1 MKAPKRQVNFLERK
15 EVEKIIAGIKPEGSR
30 NLRDRA
36 LLEVLFSTG
45 MRISEALALEWG
57 MMNGADGKKTHE
69 VTIIGKGGWQ
79 RVVYFSPRAQSA
91 LTYYQAVDTGYL
103 GRWWRQTPEG
113 KWQSSKI
120 KNEILGYILDTP
132 PRIFMITPRCAQKMV
147 IERAKAA
154 GITKRVT
161 PHVFRHSLA
170 TDLLKRGVD
179 IAFVSKFLGHRSL
192 NNTMIYAHIVSPQLL
207 EIHKKLYK

>member
-1 MKAPKRQVNFLERK
+1 MKTLKRTIKFLERK
-15 EVEKIIAGIKPEGSR
+15 EVEKIITAIKPEGSR

-36 LLEVLFSTG
+36 LIEVLFSTG
-45 MRISEALALEWG
+45 LRISEALALEWDI
-57 MMNGADGKKTHE
+57 MNGADGKKTHE
-69 VTIIGKGGWQ
+69 ITIIGKGGWQ
-79 RVVYFSPRAQSA
+79 RVVYFSPQAQRAVV
-91 LTYYQAVDTGYL
+91 YYNAVATGYL
-103 GRWWRQTPEG
+103 AKKE
-113 KWQSSKI
+113 SK
-120 KNEILGYILDTP
+120 L
-132 PRIFMITPRCAQKMV
+132 IFPITARCAQKMV
-147 IERAKAA
+147 IERARTA

>member
-1 MKAPKRQVNFLERK
+1 MKQQKRTISFLERK
-15 EVEKIIAGIKPEGSR
+15 EVEAIITAIKPEGSR
-30 NLRDRA
+30 NLRDKA
-36 LLEVLFSTG
+36 LISVLFSTG
-45 MRISEALALEWG
+45 LRISEALALEWT
-57 MMNGADGKKTHE
+57 DFEEQTGKTME
-69 VTIIGKGGWQ
+69 LPIIGKGGWQ
-79 RVVYFSPRAQSA
+79 RVIYFSPQA
-91 LTYYQAVDTGYL
+91 LKAVSEYVKTRNDL
-103 GRWWRQTPEG
+103 
-113 KWQSSKI
+113 
-120 KNEILGYILDTP
+120 LDEQKLFP
-132 PRIFMITPRCAQKMV
+132 ITARCAQKMV

>member
-1 MKAPKRQVNFLERK
+1 MKTPKRQISFLERK
-15 EVEKIIAGIKPEGSR
+15 EVEKIISAIKPEGSR

-36 LLEVLFSTG
+36 LIEVLFSTG
-45 MRISEALALEWG
+45 MRISEALALKRELFAI
-57 MMNGADGKKTHE
+57 ADDRIAISPKITKE
-69 VTIIGKGGWQ
+69 LSIIGKGGWQ
-79 RVVYFSPRAQSA
+79 RCIFFSP
-91 LTYYQAVDTGYL
+91 QAIKAIRCWLNVRVD
-103 GRWWRQTPEG
+103 
-113 KWQSSKI
+113 
-120 KNEILGYILDTP
+120 NE
-132 PRIFMITPRCAQKMV
+132 PRLFPITPRGAQKIV

-192 NNTMIYAHIVSPQLL
+192 NTTMIYAHIVSPQLKQ
-207 EIHKKLYK
+207 IHEKLYK

>member
-1 MKAPKRQVNFLERK
+1 MKTPKRQISFLEAK
-15 EVEKIIAGIKPEGSR
+15 EVRQIIDKIKPEGSR
-30 NLRDRA
+30 NLRDKA
-36 LLEVLFSTG
+36 LIEVLFSTG
-45 MRISEALALEWG
+45 LRIAEALSLS
-57 MMNGADGKKTHE
+57 ADEMIPLLDEKGTSE
-69 VTIIGKGGWQ
+69 FPIIGKGGYQ
-79 RVVYFSPRAQSA
+79 RVIYFSPKAKA
-91 LTYYQAVDTGYL
+91 AIAAYL
-103 GRWWRQTPEG
+103 PVQKSEELFP
-113 KWQSSKI
+113 
-120 KNEILGYILDTP
+120 
-132 PRIFMITPRCAQKMV
+132 ITPRCAQKMV